1 MQSTSD
7 SRGKIVVDAW
17 LHYYKT
23 PRFLASTRDAVREFN
38 EKHPEYEVRLTEH
51 DYVRMP
57 LEIARAVERGIT
69 PALGQYYSTSAR
81 VAFDMVKPD
90 GSPLY
95 TSISGAIADRTE
107 ILGEPVVLD
116 DVLSHARYYFSA
128 PDGRT
133 GMSPLSST
141 TLLYANMTLL
151 EAAGI
156 TEIPETWAGI
166 DAACR
171 AVARSRNAPAHA
183 ITFVNHGW
191 MFMQA
196 AAVQGAHLVNRGN
209 GRSGVADTATLDT
222 AEMLAFVAW
231 WQRLQKDGHYHYTG
245 TKMDWVGS
253 FGVFAEQQVAFM
265 FTSSVDAHRLVGVGK
280 DRGFVVKASRLPY
293 NDEVPYVGNVLGG
306 DGIFLADGLDEA
318 TRDGALAFLQYLN
331 NPANAI
337 ERHER
342 TGYMPITYSAIDLLE
357 ERGWFVEHPHRRVAI
372 DQLEGSDDSPA
383 ALGAMVGELPRLQ
396 DTLVGAMHDVLLTG
410 ADPVDR
416 FARANAEG
424 QRLLDD
430 YNAHRGPGR
439 DPGSYR
445 VH

>member
-1 MQSTSD
+1 M
-7 SRGKIVVDAW
+7 RIVIDAW

-23 PRFLASTRDAVREFN
+23 PRFLDSTRDAIKGFN
-38 EKHPEYEVRLTEH
+38 EAHPDYEVRLHEH
-51 DYVRMP
+51 DYVQMP
-57 LEIARAVERGIT
+57 LEIARAVERGVV
-69 PALGQYYSTSAR
+69 PALGQYYSTSSG
-81 VAFDMVKPD
+81 VAFDMVKND

-95 TSISGAIADRTE
+95 TSVADAIGGRTE
-107 ILGEPVVLD
+107 ILGEPVVD
-116 DVLSHARYYFSA
+116 HDVLSHARHYFTA

-133 GMSPLSST
+133 GLSPLSST

-156 TEIPETWAGI
+156 TEVPRTWAGI

-171 AVARSRNAPAHA
+171 AVAKLPNPPAHA
-183 ITFVNHGW
+183 ITWCNHGW

-196 AAVQGAHLVNRGN
+196 VAAQGGHLVNRDN
-209 GRSGVADTATLDT
+209 GRAGVPDTVHLDSD
-222 AEMLAFVAW
+222 EMLAFVTW
-231 WQRLQKDGHYHYTG
+231 WQRLHKDGYYHYTG
-245 TKMDWVGS
+245 TRMDWVGS

-265 FTSSVDAHRLVGVGK
+265 FTSSVDAHRLVQVGK
-280 DRGFVVKASRLPY
+280 DRGFVVRASRLPY
-293 NDEVPYVGNVLGG
+293 NDDVPYVGNVLGG
-306 DGIFLADGLDEA
+306 DGIFLADGLDEP

-337 ERHER
+337 DRHRR
-342 TGYMPITYSAIDLLE
+342 TNYMPITYSAVELLRE
-357 ERGWFVEHPHRRVAI
+357 QGWFEEYPHRRVAI

-383 ALGAMVGELPRLQ
+383 ALGALVGELPRLQ
-396 DTLVGAMHDVLLTG
+396 DVMTYAMHDVLLSG
-410 ADPVDR
+410 ADPVAR
-416 FARANAEG
+416 FAQANAEG
-424 QRLLDD
+424 QRLVED